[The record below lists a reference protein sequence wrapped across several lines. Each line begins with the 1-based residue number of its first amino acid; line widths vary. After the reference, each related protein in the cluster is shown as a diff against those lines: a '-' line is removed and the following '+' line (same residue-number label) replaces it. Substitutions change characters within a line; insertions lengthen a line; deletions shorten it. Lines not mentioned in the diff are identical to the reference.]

1 MSQTENAVTSSL
13 SQKRFVRRGKPMSDS
28 EKQMAAVARKRLT
41 HKEIKVFVKNPL
53 KDLMVEYCERE
64 GITQAQFIEK
74 IIKDELQ
81 RNKTERL
88 FKFSCWS

>member
-1 MSQTENAVTSSL
+1 MTSSL
-13 SQKRFVRRGKPMSDS
+13 SQKRFVRRGKPMTDS

-53 KDLMVEYCERE
+53 KDLMVEYCEQK

-81 RNKTERL
+81 RLDILK
-88 FKFSCWS
+88 

>member
-1 MSQTENAVTSSL
+1 MSQTENAVTASL
-13 SQKRFVRRGKPMSDS
+13 SLKRFVRRGKPMCDS

-64 GITQAQFIEK
+64 GITQAQFVEK

-81 RNKTERL
+81 RLDILK
-88 FKFSCWS
+88 

>member
-13 SQKRFVRRGKPMSDS
+13 SQKRFVRRGKPMTDS

-41 HKEIKVFVKNPL
+41 HKVIKVFVKNPL

-64 GITQAQFIEK
+64 GITQAQFVEK

-81 RNKTERL
+81 RLDILK
-88 FKFSCWS
+88 

>member
-13 SQKRFVRRGKPMSDS
+13 SQKRFVRRGKPMTDS

-64 GITQAQFIEK
+64 WITQAQFVEK

-81 RNKTERL
+81 RLDILK
-88 FKFSCWS
+88 

>member
-13 SQKRFVRRGKPMSDS
+13 SQKRFVRRGKSMSDS
-28 EKQMAAVARKRLT
+28 EKQMASVARKRLT

-53 KDLMVEYCERE
+53 KDLMVEYCEQK

-81 RNKTERL
+81 RLDVLK
-88 FKFSCWS
+88 

>member
-13 SQKRFVRRGKPMSDS
+13 SQKRFVRRDKPMTDS

-53 KDLMVEYCERE
+53 KDLMVEYCEQK

-81 RNKTERL
+81 RLDILK
-88 FKFSCWS
+88 

>member
-1 MSQTENAVTSSL
+1 MLPSETMIWQPEFTDKTLSRKPGAV
-13 SQKRFVRRGKPMSDS
+13 
-28 EKQMAAVARKRLT
+28 QMAAVARKRLT

-81 RNKTERL
+81 RLDILK
-88 FKFSCWS
+88 

>member
-1 MSQTENAVTSSL
+1 MSQTESAVTSSL

-53 KDLMVEYCERE
+53 KDIMVEYCEQK

-81 RNKTERL
+81 RLDILK
-88 FKFSCWS
+88 

>member
-13 SQKRFVRRGKPMSDS
+13 SQKRFVRRGKPMTDS

-41 HKEIKVFVKNPL
+41 HKEIKVFVKYPL

-64 GITQAQFIEK
+64 GITQAQFVEK

-81 RNKTERL
+81 RLDILK
-88 FKFSCWS
+88 

>member
-13 SQKRFVRRGKPMSDS
+13 SQKRFVRRGKPMTDS

-41 HKEIKVFVKNPL
+41 HKEIKVFVKNHL

-64 GITQAQFIEK
+64 GITQAQFVEK

-81 RNKTERL
+81 RLDILK
-88 FKFSCWS
+88 

>member
-13 SQKRFVRRGKPMSDS
+13 SQKLFVRRGKPMTDS

-64 GITQAQFIEK
+64 GITQAQFVEK

-81 RNKTERL
+81 RLDILK
-88 FKFSCWS
+88 

>member
-1 MSQTENAVTSSL
+1 M
-13 SQKRFVRRGKPMSDS
+13 SQKRFVRRGKPMTDS

-81 RNKTERL
+81 RLDILK
-88 FKFSCWS
+88 

>member
-13 SQKRFVRRGKPMSDS
+13 RQKRFVRRGKPMTDS

-41 HKEIKVFVKNPL
+41 HKEIKVFVFFSL

-64 GITQAQFIEK
+64 GITQAQFVEIHH
-74 IIKDELQ
+74 
-81 RNKTERL
+81 NKP
-88 FKFSCWS
+88 

>member
-13 SQKRFVRRGKPMSDS
+13 SQKRFVRRSKPMSDS

-53 KDLMVEYCERE
+53 KDLMVEYCEQK

-81 RNKTERL
+81 RLDVLK
-88 FKFSCWS
+88 

>member
-1 MSQTENAVTSSL
+1 MT
-13 SQKRFVRRGKPMSDS
+13 DS

-64 GITQAQFIEK
+64 GITQTQFVEK

-81 RNKTERL
+81 RLDILK
-88 FKFSCWS
+88 